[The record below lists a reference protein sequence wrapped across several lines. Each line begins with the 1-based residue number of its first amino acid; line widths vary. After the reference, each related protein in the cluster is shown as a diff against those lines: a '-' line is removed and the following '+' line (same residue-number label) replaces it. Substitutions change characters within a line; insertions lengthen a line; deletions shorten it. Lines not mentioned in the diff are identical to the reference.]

1 MRAAVVTQPGRL
13 EIQDL
18 PDPHPGPYDCLVK
31 IDACAI
37 CTGTDS
43 HIAFG
48 SFPWRDSYPFV
59 LGHESTG
66 RILTIGS
73 KVRNFRVGQRVTRP
87 AGVLAGEYIGGIG
100 STWGGFAELGLVRDT
115 VSAASD
121 GLPANNMLASSRT
134 PLPDD
139 VDPISAALSINQR
152 EILSVVQ
159 RFQLDQSARVVVVG
173 SGYNGLLFSLF
184 SKYFGAGQVILVGSP
199 RWAGRALEHFA
210 ADGFVDYRSE
220 RAAVQVRDL
229 LGGAATHVIDA
240 KGSHASLG
248 LCSAILTPG
257 AAFGA
262 YGIDD
267 IEETGDILRALS
279 QDRPHLDMTTEEA
292 DCVGEWYRLWQAG
305 FFSRPGMVDQVMRL
319 DEIHAAFELLASRAA
334 MKIVIRL

>member
-1 MRAAVVTQPGRL
+1 MRAAVVTTPGCL
-13 EIQDL
+13 EIQEL
-18 PDPHPGPYDCLVK
+18 PDPQPGPYDCLVK

-66 RILTIGS
+66 RILTIGP
-73 KVRNFRVGQRVTRP
+73 KVRNFQVGQRVTRP
-87 AGVLAGEYIGGIG
+87 AGVLAGERVGGIG

-115 VSAASD
+115 IAAIQD
-121 GLPANNMLASSRT
+121 GQPANNMLASSRS
-134 PLPDD
+134 PLPED

-152 EILSVVQ
+152 EILSVVHH
-159 RFQLDQSARVVVVG
+159 FQLVQASRVVVVG

-184 SKYFGAGQVILVGSP
+184 SKHFGAGQVVLVGSP
-199 RWAGRALEHFA
+199 RWAGRVLDHFG
-210 ADGFVDYRSE
+210 ADSFVDYRSE
-220 RAAVQVRDL
+220 QAAIQVCNL
-229 LGGAATHVIDA
+229 LDGAATHVVDA
-240 KGSHASLG
+240 KGSHTSLS
-248 LCSAILTPG
+248 LCSAVLTPG

-267 IEETGDILRALS
+267 IEETDNILLALA

-292 DCVGEWYRLWQAG
+292 DCVDEWYRLWGAG
-305 FFSRPGMVDQVMRL
+305 FFSRPGMVDQVVPL